1 MSSSQEEIIS
11 QPSHTTMMVILPCIL
26 RKTWRRE
33 RLSEVTQML
42 RLELRTSWRIS
53 NGQERTEL
61 VLKTNTV
68 EFSSKLVKFL
78 GLELIQM
85 ILPRLSEKI
94 STATAKRERS
104 PKKKVKAKKVK
115 MRWKKMQLPD
125 KQIHLITT
133 SLKMLSLNSLIPGV
147 QTLMMWNIRSSLM
160 S

>member
-1 MSSSQEEIIS
+1 M
-11 QPSHTTMMVILPCIL
+11 
-26 RKTWRRE
+26 
-33 RLSEVTQML
+33 
-42 RLELRTSWRIS
+42 
-53 NGQERTEL
+53 
-61 VLKTNTV
+61 
-68 EFSSKLVKFL
+68 VKFL